1 MRATRTARCLIV
13 DDEAPAR
20 EELRWLLGR
29 IDGVQVVGEAATAE
43 EALVLLESVDYDL
56 VCCDIRMPGLSGLEL
71 AAAVRDREAERH
83 PAVVF
88 TTAYPDHAVEAFE
101 LAAADYVLK
110 PIEPARL
117 ARAVDRVLAERTQGA
132 TDGPPRSRR
141 REERVRIPVHR
152 GDRTVLVDRDEIVF
166 VTAARGYCYLKLAG
180 ERALVSYSLSE
191 LERRLGAGFFRTHRS
206 FLVNLDHVRALEP
219 DFKGAM
225 VLVMDDG
232 DRNRVPVSRR
242 QARELRD
249 HLGM

>member
-1 MRATRTARCLIV
+1 
-13 DDEAPAR
+13 
-20 EELRWLLGR
+20 
-29 IDGVQVVGEAATAE
+29 
-43 EALVLLESVDYDL
+43 
-56 VCCDIRMPGLSGLEL
+56 
-71 AAAVRDREAERH
+71 
-83 PAVVF
+83 
-88 TTAYPDHAVEAFE
+88 
-101 LAAADYVLK
+101 
-110 PIEPARL
+110 
-117 ARAVDRVLAERTQGA
+117 
-132 TDGPPRSRR
+132 
-141 REERVRIPVHR
+141 VRIPVHR